1 MNQSRFDFDELERKN
16 SKHYIYCEYCKQP
29 MPRSSKSIYCI
40 KCQDSH
46 LFREVREY
54 IRENNVNEFQ
64 VAEHFG
70 IPLRLVKRWLKELRI
85 EYVDPTKNKN
95 LF

>member
-1 MNQSRFDFDELERKN
+1 MNSDKFESPRSVNYK
-16 SKHYIYCEYCKQP
+16 YCEYCGAP
-29 MPRSSKSIYCI
+29 IPRNSEEPYCAQ
-40 KCQDSH
+40 CRERV
-46 LFREVREY
+46 LFLEVKDY

-70 IPLRLVKRWLKELRI
+70 IPLRLVKHWMRERRI
-85 EYVDPTKNKN
+85 EYIQPGHGPK